1 MTTIAHLQ
9 YSHTLG
15 FMANQG
21 RGFNNPVDLAVNSS
35 GVVYVLNRAG
45 PEVGVRIAY
54 KRITRCTPDEEYLG
68 EFCTGGIGD
77 GQLWWPSSLAF
88 DEEDRLYVADEAL
101 NRISIFDQDG
111 GYLGKWGVAGTA
123 EGQFNRPS
131 FIAFD
136 GNYNLLVADSLN
148 HRVQKYTRDGLFL
161 AQWGEYG
168 SGPGQFNMPWGLAA
182 GSEGA
187 VFVSDWRNDRIQ
199 KFDAD
204 GTLIGVFGGHGQGD
218 GEFNRPAGLAVD
230 RQGNIIVADWGNERV
245 QVLDSKGSFVASFRG
260 ESRDS
265 LWAQDYFAA
274 NPDEANA
281 RWAADLEPE
290 IESRPEYDA
299 HRGYEWERSA
309 NVEKLFWGPTS
320 VKVGPDGLVYVVDS
334 LRHRIQIYL
343 QAG

>member
-1 MTTIAHLQ
+1 MTTKATIE

-35 GVVYVLNRAG
+35 GVLYVLNRAG

-54 KRITRCTPDEEYLG
+54 KRITRCTADEQYLG
-68 EFCTGGIGD
+68 EFCTGGTGD

-88 DEEDRLYVADEAL
+88 DDEDRLFVADEAL
-101 NRISIFDQDG
+101 NRVSIYDQEGNFLD
-111 GYLGKWGVAGTA
+111 KWGVAGSGA
-123 EGQFNRPS
+123 GQFNRPS

-136 GNYNLLVADSLN
+136 RDYNLLVSDSLN
-148 HRVQKYTRDGLFL
+148 HRVQRYTRDGRFL
-161 AQWGEYG
+161 SQWGKYG
-168 SGPGQFNMPWGLAA
+168 SGNGQFNMPWGLAID
-182 GSEGA
+182 GQGD
-187 VFVSDWRNDRIQ
+187 VYVSDWRNDRVQ
-199 KFDAD
+199 KFDSE
-204 GTLIGVFGGHGQGD
+204 GTFLSSFGRKGKDD
-218 GEFNRPAGLAVD
+218 GEFNRPAGLAVNE
-230 RQGNIIVADWGNERV
+230 QGNIIVADWGNERV
-245 QVLDSKGSFVASFRG
+245 QVLDRSGEFLASFRG

-281 RWAADLEPE
+281 RFAAHLEPD
-290 IESRPEYDA
+290 IEHRPEYET

-320 VKVGPDGLVYVVDS
+320 VKAGPDGLVFVVDS
-334 LRHRIQIYL
+334 LRHRVQIYR
-343 QAG
+343 QVG

>member
-1 MTTIAHLQ
+1 MTTTACLQ

-21 RGFNNPVDLAVNSS
+21 RGFNNPVDLAVNSR
-35 GVVYVLNRAG
+35 GIVHVLNRAG

-68 EFCTGGIGD
+68 EFCTGGTGD

-88 DEEDRLYVADEAL
+88 DDEGRLYVADEAL

-111 GYLGKWGVAGTA
+111 KFLHKWGVVGSEA
-123 EGQFNRPS
+123 GQFSRPS

-136 GNYNLLVADSLN
+136 CDQNLLVADSLN
-148 HRVQKYTRDGLFL
+148 HRVQRYTRDGRFL
-161 AQWGEYG
+161 SQWGEYG
-168 SGPGQFNMPWGLAA
+168 SGSGQFNTPWGLAVDA
-182 GSEGA
+182 QGA
-187 VFVSDWRNDRIQ
+187 VYVSDWRNDRIQ
-199 KFDAD
+199 KFDSD
-204 GTLIGVFGGHGQGD
+204 GVFVAAFGGTGQGD

-230 RQGNIIVADWGNERV
+230 LQGNIIVADWGNERV
-245 QVLDSKGSFVASFRG
+245 QVLDGEGRFLASFRG

-281 RWAADLEPE
+281 RLAAQLEPE
-290 IESRPEYDA
+290 IEGRPEYDV

-320 VKVGPDGLVYVVDS
+320 VKIGPDGLVYVVDS
-334 LRHRIQIYL
+334 LRHRIQIYR
-343 QAG
+343 QSG